1 MVPTPMRRTIYDEI
15 GGAPAV
21 EAVVDALYE
30 RLIADP
36 GLMAYFD
43 GRDMA
48 RLKDHQRALVTV
60 ALGGTSEEYAGRMM
74 QPAHAGLAVTHEAF
88 DKVLDHL
95 LAVLTDAGVPAVTA
109 AKILAI
115 LQPLRTD
122 VVQAPLTATRPAA
135 VS

>member
-1 MVPTPMRRTIYDEI
+1 MRSTIYDEI

-21 EAVVDALYE
+21 TAVVDAFYE
-30 RLIADP
+30 RLVADP
-36 GLMAYFD
+36 ALMSYFD

-48 RLKDHQRALVTV
+48 RLKAHQRSLVTV
-60 ALGGTSEEYAGRMM
+60 ALGGTGTSEEYRGRRMH
-74 QPAHAGLAVTHEAF
+74 PAHAGLAITDDAF

-95 LAVLTDAGVPAVTA
+95 LAVLTELGVPAVTA

-122 VVQAPLTATRPAA
+122 VVQPSLAP
-135 VS
+135 VK